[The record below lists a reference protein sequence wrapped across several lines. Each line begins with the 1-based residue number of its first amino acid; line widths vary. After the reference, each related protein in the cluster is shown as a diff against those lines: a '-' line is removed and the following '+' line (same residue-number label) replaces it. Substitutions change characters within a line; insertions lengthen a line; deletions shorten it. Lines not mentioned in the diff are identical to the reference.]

1 MLDPWIIEEI
11 LRREE
16 EQKRREQERRPEMP
30 LESPRRDRD
39 PAGAQPPARDR
50 EERGVVV
57 IDI

>member
-16 EQKRREQERRPEMP
+16 DKRREQERRIEIP

-39 PAGAQPPARDR
+39 PAEANPPPRSG

>member
-16 EQKRREQERRPEMP
+16 EQRRRPEHRIEMP
-30 LESPRRDRD
+30 LESPRPHRD
-39 PAGAQPPARDR
+39 PAEANPPPSG
-50 EERGVVV
+50 EQRGVVV

>member
-16 EQKRREQERRPEMP
+16 EQRRRDNERRIEVP
-30 LESPRRDRD
+30 LDAPR
-39 PAGAQPPARDR
+39 PAEANPPPPATG
-50 EERGVVV
+50 EERGVAI

>member
-16 EQKRREQERRPEMP
+16 EKRRDQAQRIEVPIQGPRPAEANP
-30 LESPRRDRD
+30 
-39 PAGAQPPARDR
+39 PPAPTR
-50 EERGVVV
+50 EERGVAI

>member
-16 EQKRREQERRPEMP
+16 EKRREQAGRIEAPIMPPRHDRPAANP
-30 LESPRRDRD
+30 PPV
-39 PAGAQPPARDR
+39 PAG
-50 EERGVVV
+50 EERGVAV

>member
-16 EQKRREQERRPEMP
+16 EQRRRDQERRIEVP
-30 LESPRRDRD
+30 LETPRPQANPPPV
-39 PAGAQPPARDR
+39 PAG
-50 EERGVVV
+50 EERGVAV

>member
-39 PAGAQPPARDR
+39 PATATPPAKDR
-50 EERGVVV
+50 EERGVVI